1 MIQSMKEVNSIN
13 VKRRSNIV
21 RQSSNKYK
29 SYADALKSHHV
40 DNCTAINT
48 KPSNIGKRKTEVFPQ
63 DHIAEKK
70 SKPGKL
76 NSEDLWKIYIHLME
90 DEKEQTSLILDSKII
105 LGFGENFALENVNTP
120 LLNSVSISNI
130 SDYSFPAQ
138 GNTPAESFDNYDHEL
153 HCLLQSL
160 PMDNSTLNQTDISVD
175 TLIDK
180 NVKHQSASG
189 IDFNVSINSRNIST
203 KGISSAVVTITEEGG
218 LKKTFCLETVFD
230 LSHKAFTE
238 TETKVLEQGLDF
250 WKSSV
255 EKCK

>member
-48 KPSNIGKRKTEVFPQ
+48 KPSNIGKRKTEVFAQ

-76 NSEDLWKIYIHLME
+76 NSEDLRKIYIHLMK

-203 KGISSAVVTITEEGG
+203 KGISSAVVTITDEGG
-218 LKKTFCLETVFD
+218 LKEAFC
-230 LSHKAFTE
+230 
-238 TETKVLEQGLDF
+238 
-250 WKSSV
+250 WKLFLILV
-255 EKCK
+255 IKYLPKQKLKF